1 LDNYFSAEE
10 LLYDVKNRFNQDLAY
25 FPIQSEDIIKDMFQH
40 RREMQENETRE
51 QEQRKIA
58 EYIGPQMQS
67 MTDEIIQEMQ
77 QQRPEIEYVPLSE
90 IATTRETVQPPE
102 IERLAR
108 DTFFSRLSR
117 GISRFLRLRR

>member
-1 LDNYFSAEE
+1 MDNYFSAEE